1 MRFEGTARAHS
12 LGKDGRWLDD
22 NQGAILHEEWAG
34 GVGVGTRAGVRLAS
48 VEPGG
53 AVSLSATGR

>member
-22 NQGAILHEEWAG
+22 NQWANLREQWAG
-34 GVGVGTRAGVRLAS
+34 GAWTKGRAWAS
-48 VEPGG
+48 VSRRSSPV
-53 AVSLSATGR
+53 AL